1 MPEKLSPKEKE
12 ELLKIARQSLEKTAR
27 KERLPIL
34 DLSALPPALQA
45 DAASFVTLTI
55 GGELR
60 GCIGTLEAYQP
71 LALDVQERAK
81 QAGSSDPRFSP
92 VSPEELPLINIEI
105 SRLSKPELLEYG
117 SPDELIGLLRPGID
131 GVVITEDNRRAT
143 FLPQVWD
150 ELPDVEHF
158 LGQLC
163 RKMGVPANHWK
174 HRHLKVETYQVEEFS
189 E

>member
-12 ELLKIARQSLEKTAR
+12 ELLKIARQALEISSR
-27 KERLPIL
+27 KGQLPKL
-34 DLSALPPALQA
+34 DLSSFSPALQA

-71 LALDVQERAK
+71 LAIDVQERAK

-92 VSPEELPLINIEI
+92 VSPEELPLIKLEI
-105 SRLSKPELLEYG
+105 SRLSKPELLEYRN
-117 SPDELIGLLRPGID
+117 SDELIALLRPGID
-131 GVVITEDNRRAT
+131 GVVISEDKRRAT
-143 FLPQVWD
+143 FLPQVWE
-150 ELPDVEHF
+150 ELPEAERF

-174 HRHLKVETYQVEEFS
+174 HRHLKVEIYQVEEFS